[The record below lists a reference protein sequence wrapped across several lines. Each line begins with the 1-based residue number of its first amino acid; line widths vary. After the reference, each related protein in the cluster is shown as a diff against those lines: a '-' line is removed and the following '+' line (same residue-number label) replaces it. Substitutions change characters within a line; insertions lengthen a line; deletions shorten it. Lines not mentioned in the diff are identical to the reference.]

1 MSKKENTYEYFQSS
15 GKPIGYYDFTNKYS
29 AVKSYVEY
37 MLSRTQQMF
46 KYNNLPETIPQIFL
60 ERFLQ
65 RNGHCCIA
73 KYEDELYCFT
83 GSFGGFPDV
92 YYMPTLYIVANPA
105 LKMYKSFSIY
115 SEKKLTLIDND
126 VNDGECVLIRNDSEF
141 QGLIPLCN
149 RYASL
154 LVEND
159 ITMRQE
165 NINAR
170 IPVIAAVHG
179 DTQKVALDMMIN
191 RVEKGDMSI
200 AVSDS
205 FDETLRTMPY
215 STDKN
220 RTTELIEFHQYCKG
234 AWYNELGLKAS
245 FNMKREAISEAEA
258 SMNDDILL
266 PLVDNMLTC
275 RKCGINQVNKVFG
288 TNITVEL
295 NSVWEDII
303 DERDAALEV
312 IKSEISSNENDNS
325 IQVEDDE
332 RSDSDVSD
340 ERFSG
345 TNS

>member
-1 MSKKENTYEYFQSS
+1 MSKNPKTYDYFQSS
-15 GKPIGYYDFTNKYS
+15 GKPIGYYNFADKHS

-46 KYNNLPETIPQIFL
+46 KYNNLPETIPQLFL
-60 ERFLQ
+60 EKFLQ

-83 GSFGGFPDV
+83 GGFGGFPDV

-115 SEKKLTLIDND
+115 SEKKLTLVDND

-141 QGLIPLCN
+141 QGIVPLCN

-179 DTQKVALDMMIN
+179 DSQKVALDMMIS

-215 STDKN
+215 STDNN

-266 PLVDNMLTC
+266 PLIDNMLSC
-275 RKCGINQVNKVFG
+275 RKQGIEQVNKVFG
-288 TNITVEL
+288 TNISVEL
-295 NSVWEDII
+295 NSVWEDVIE
-303 DERDAALEV
+303 ERELALEV
-312 IKSEISSNENDNS
+312 MKSEIQNSENEDSIQMENSEEVEND
-325 IQVEDDE
+325 VPDE
-332 RSDSDVSD
+332 RPSDTDS
-340 ERFSG
+340 
-345 TNS
+345 